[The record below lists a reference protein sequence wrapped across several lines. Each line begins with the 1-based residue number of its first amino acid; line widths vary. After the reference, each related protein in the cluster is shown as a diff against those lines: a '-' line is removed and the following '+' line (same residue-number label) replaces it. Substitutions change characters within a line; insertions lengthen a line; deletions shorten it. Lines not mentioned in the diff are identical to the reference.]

1 MTNLYGK
8 RKSRKIS
15 KVLVLGSGA
24 IKIGEAGEFDF
35 SGSQALKALK
45 EEGIKSVLVNP
56 NIATIQTDPKMA
68 DRVYLLPVTPEY
80 VERIIKKE
88 KPDGILLNVG
98 GQTAL
103 NCGVE
108 LYNSG
113 VLSKYG
119 VKVLGTQV
127 DAIEAAENRDLF
139 RIAMNKAGIKICK
152 SRAVTSKDDAL
163 KAAKE
168 IGYPCM
174 VRAAFTLGG
183 EGSGIAKDEEEL
195 VFIAERGVAQSAIGQ
210 VLIEEYVGGWKEIEY
225 EVMRDVDDNC
235 ITVCNMENF
244 DPIGIH
250 TGESIVVA
258 PSQTMDNEE
267 YHMLRRLAIK
277 IIRALGIVGECNV
290 QYALDPDSRE
300 YRVIEVNPR
309 LSRSSALASK
319 ATGYPMAF
327 IATKLCLG
335 KTLPRIVNKV
345 TLATTACFEPAL
357 DYIVVKIPRWDLKKF
372 KNADSRIGTQ
382 MKSVGEVMAIG
393 RKFEEALQ
401 KAVRMTDT
409 GRYGLCGCGE
419 TNPDVVRERL
429 RVATDERLYSVV
441 DAFKCGMSVDEIF
454 DITRIDRWFLGKLAN
469 IVECEKMIGRGLNA
483 NVMRYAKQLGFSDA
497 HIADIVSGKE
507 QDIRNT
513 RKKWDIVP
521 CVKQIDTLAAEWPAK
536 TNYLYLTYNG
546 WENDIEF
553 GGGDVV
559 ILGSGTY
566 RIGSSVEFDWCS
578 VHGAWAVAKRGR
590 KTIMINYNPE
600 TVSTD
605 YDVVD
610 KLYFEDVCFETVMDI
625 YEMENPMGVIVS
637 FGGQIPNNIALRL
650 YKEGVRVLGTNP
662 MNIDRAEDRAK
673 FSALLDKIGIEQP
686 YWNKFESVEA
696 AIKFAERIGYPVIIR
711 PSYVLSGA
719 AMNIVYDEAD
729 LCKYLSI
736 ATDVSRDHP
745 VVISHFMDN
754 AREVEVDGVCDG
766 SNVLI
771 GAVMEHIENAGVH
784 SGDATMVIPPQTLSD
799 AVKKKIEKAS
809 HKIAVGLNIHGP
821 FNIQFIVKNE
831 KIFVIECNLRVSRSV
846 PFVSKTVGIN
856 LIDVATGVILGQ
868 KLVCTASPRIKHIG
882 IKFPQFSFSRLYGA
896 DPVVGIEMSST
907 GEVACLGRDF
917 SDTLINAMISARIR
931 VPVSGSRVL
940 LCLCNDA
947 RDKFLDSVK
956 VLENMGVKL
965 FATFGTAQFLLDKGI
980 HVIPVHKV
988 NEMKEPNIQTLLGRR
1003 EIDFVINIPHRRASR
1018 KEITDGYII
1027 RRTAL
1032 NFGIPLMTNLQ
1043 LARAM
1048 IGALKKI
1055 GGNGSKEVV
1064 SLSEFHG
1071 K

>member
-1 MTNLYGK
+1 MRNLYGEK
-8 RKSRKIS
+8 KDKKIR

-68 DRVYLLPVTPEY
+68 DKVYLLPVTPDY
-80 VERIIKKE
+80 VEKIIKKE
-88 KPDGILLNVG
+88 RPDGILLNVG

-108 LYNSG
+108 LYNKG
-113 VLSKYG
+113 ILSKYN

-127 DAIEAAENRDLF
+127 DAIEATENRDLF
-139 RIAMNKAGIKICK
+139 RNAMNKTGIKICR
-152 SRAVTSKDDAL
+152 SRAATNVPDAIA
-163 KAAKE
+163 AAKE

-174 VRAAFTLGG
+174 LRAAFTLGG
-183 EGSGIAKDEEEL
+183 EGSGIAKDEKEL
-195 VFIAERGVAQSAIGQ
+195 EFIAEKGIAQSAIGQ
-210 VLIEEYVGGWKEIEY
+210 ILIEEYVGGWKEIEY
-225 EVMRDVDDNC
+225 EVMRDDQDNC
-235 ITVCNMENF
+235 ITICNMENF

-258 PSQTMDNEE
+258 PSQTLNNDE
-267 YHMLRRLAIK
+267 YHMLRRLAIR
-277 IIRALGIVGECNV
+277 IIRALGIVGECNI
-290 QYALDPDSRE
+290 QYALDPCSRE

-327 IATKLCLG
+327 IATKICIG
-335 KTLPRIVNKV
+335 KLLPEIINKV

-372 KNADSRIGTQ
+372 KNADYRIGTQ
-382 MKSVGEVMAIG
+382 MKSVGEVMGIG

-409 GRYGLCGCGE
+409 GRYGLVGRGE
-419 TNPDVVRERL
+419 TDADIIKDRL
-429 RVATDERLYSVV
+429 RIATDERLYYIV
-441 DAFKCGMSVDEIF
+441 DAMKCDMKVDEIHE
-454 DITRIDRWFLGKLAN
+454 ITKIDKWFLSKIQN
-469 IVECEKMIGRGLNA
+469 IIEYEKVISSSLN
-483 NVMRYAKQLGFSDA
+483 NSTLRHAKQLGFSDA
-497 HIADIVSGKE
+497 HIAHLASEKE
-507 QDIRNT
+507 TDIRNL
-513 RKKWDIVP
+513 RKSWDIIP

-546 WENDIEF
+546 LEDDIEF
-553 GGGDVV
+553 ESGDVI

-578 VHGAWAVAKRGR
+578 VHGAWAVKKRGR
-590 KTIMINYNPE
+590 NTIMINYNPE

-610 KLYFEDVCFETVMDI
+610 KLYFEDVNFETVMDI
-625 YEMENPMGVIVS
+625 YEKEDPMGIIVS

-650 YKEGVRVLGTNP
+650 YKEGVRILGTNP

-673 FSALLDKIGIEQP
+673 FSALLDKMGIEQP
-686 YWNKFESVEA
+686 YWNKFETIRDA
-696 AIKFAERIGYPVIIR
+696 TTFADKIGYPVIIR

-719 AMNIVYDEAD
+719 AMNIVHNEAD
-729 LCKYLSI
+729 LCKYLSV
-736 ATDVSRDHP
+736 ATDVSREHP

-771 GAVMEHIENAGVH
+771 GAIMEHIENAGVH
-784 SGDATMVIPPQTLSD
+784 SGDATMVIPPQTLSEN
-799 AVKKKIEKAS
+799 VKKEIEKAS
-809 HKIAVGLNIHGP
+809 HKIAIGLNIHGP

-846 PFVSKTVGIN
+846 PFVSKTMGFN
-856 LIDVATGVILGQ
+856 LIDIATGVILGQ
-868 KLVCTASPRIKHIG
+868 KLLYTTTPKIKHIG

-907 GEVACLGRDF
+907 GEVACLGKDF
-917 SDTLINAMISARIR
+917 SDTLINAMRAARIT
-931 VPVSGSRVL
+931 VPMQGSKVL
-940 LCLCNDA
+940 LCLCNET

-956 VLENMGVKL
+956 VLEKIGVRL
-965 FATFGTAQFLLDKGI
+965 FATFGTAQYLLDKGI

-988 NEMKEPNIQTLLGRR
+988 SEMKEPNIQTLLARR

-1032 NFGIPLMTNLQ
+1032 NFGIPLVTNPE
-1043 LARAM
+1043 LAKAM
-1048 IGALKKI
+1048 IMAVKNTDI
-1055 GGNGSKEVV
+1055 NSTKEVV

>member
-1 MTNLYGK
+1 MRNLYGK
-8 RKSRKIS
+8 KRAKKIK

-68 DRVYLLPVTPEY
+68 DKVYLLPVTCDY
-80 VERIIKKE
+80 VEKIIEKE
-88 KPDGILLNVG
+88 KPGGILLNVG

-108 LYNSG
+108 LYNKG
-113 VLSKYG
+113 VLSKHN
-119 VKVLGTQV
+119 VRVLGTQI
-127 DAIEAAENRDLF
+127 DAIEATENRDLF
-139 RIAMNKAGIKICK
+139 RIAMNKAGISICR
-152 SRAVTSKDDAL
+152 SRAATSKADAL
-163 KAAKE
+163 AAAKE

-183 EGSGIAKDEEEL
+183 EGSGIAKDEKEL
-195 VFIAERGVAQSAIGQ
+195 GMIADAGIAHSAIGQ
-210 VLIEEYVGGWKEIEY
+210 VLIEECVGGWKEIEY

-235 ITVCNMENF
+235 ITICNMENF

-258 PSQTMDNEE
+258 PSQTLNNDE
-267 YHMLRRLAIK
+267 YHMLRKLAIR
-277 IIRALGIVGECNV
+277 IIRALGIVGECNI
-290 QYALDPDSRE
+290 QYALNPDSRE

-335 KTLPRIVNKV
+335 RKLPKIVNKV

-372 KNADSRIGTQ
+372 KNADMRIGTQ
-382 MKSVGEVMAIG
+382 MKSVGEVMGIG

-409 GRYGLCGCGE
+409 GRHGLVGCGE
-419 TNPDVVRERL
+419 NNLEVIRDRL
-429 RVATDERLYSVV
+429 SVATDERLYYIV
-441 DAFKCGMSVDEIF
+441 DALKRGMSVDEVF
-454 DITRIDRWFLGKLAN
+454 ELTKIDRWFLNKLLN
-469 IVECEKMIGRGLNA
+469 IVEYEKVIASGLDCS
-483 NVMRYAKQLGFSDA
+483 VLRYAKQLGFSDA
-497 HIADIVSGKE
+497 HIADIVSRKE
-507 QDIRNT
+507 SDIRNL
-513 RKKWDIVP
+513 RKKWAVVP

-546 WENDIEF
+546 WEDDIEF
-553 GGGDVV
+553 KGRDVI

-578 VHGAWAVAKRGR
+578 VHGAWAVKKRGR

-605 YDVVD
+605 YDIVD

-625 YEMENPMGVIVS
+625 YEKEDPMGVIVS

-650 YKEGVRVLGTNP
+650 YKEGVRILGTNP
-662 MNIDRAEDRAK
+662 MNIDCAEDRAK

-686 YWNKFESVEA
+686 YWNKFETIEDA
-696 AIKFAERIGYPVIIR
+696 GRFAEKIGYPVIIR

-719 AMNIVYDEAD
+719 AMNIVHSRED
-729 LCKYLSI
+729 LSKYLSL
-736 ATDVSRDHP
+736 AAKVSREHP
-745 VVISHFMDN
+745 VVISHFMNN

-771 GAVMEHIENAGVH
+771 GAIMEHIENAGVH
-784 SGDATMVIPPQTLSD
+784 SGDATMVIPPQTLSSD
-799 AVKKKIEKAS
+799 VKRKIEKAS

-846 PFVSKTVGIN
+846 PFVSKTMGIN
-856 LIDVATGVILGQ
+856 LIDIATGVILGQ
-868 KLVCTASPRIKHIG
+868 KLLYTATPKIKHIG

-896 DPVVGIEMSST
+896 DPIVGIEMSST

-917 SDTLINAMISARIR
+917 SRTLIDAMISARVK
-931 VPVSGSRVL
+931 VPVMGSRVL
-940 LCLCNDA
+940 LCLCNEV
-947 RDKFLDSVK
+947 RDNFLDSVRI
-956 VLENMGVKL
+956 LEKMGVRL
-965 FATFGTAQFLLDKGI
+965 LATFGTSQYLLDKGI

-988 NEMKEPNIQTLLGRR
+988 SEKKEPNIETLLGRK

-1027 RRTAL
+1027 RRAAL
-1032 NFGIPLMTNLQ
+1032 NFGIPLVTNLE
-1043 LARAM
+1043 LAKVMVAAM
-1048 IGALKKI
+1048 K
-1055 GGNGSKEVV
+1055 NMTTDRDVV